1 MLNKKILLLIGL
13 ILLIGFTLASP
24 SIIYND
30 STTPN
35 ANILQGTIRKGAGI
49 PIGGLIERVM
59 EAKGT
64 PIERDLTPEE
74 YKMIKYYNENIYRK
88 G

>member
-1 MLNKKILLLIGL
+1 MNKKVIVLIGL
-13 ILLIGFTLASP
+13 ILLITTFVFSQNIETE
-24 SIIYND
+24 
-30 STTPN
+30 TPN

-74 YKMIKYYNENIYRK
+74 YEMIKYYNENIYRK